1 MFEFRMRLYLLIYFS
16 VSFIIAICGNPLFG
30 QNSSQI
36 SKWRVMPIRSQ
47 WEFNQQRIGGEG
59 YQHLHGIARCRTKP
73 DVIYLSQDCAQVWRS
88 NDGGNSW
95 KKVRGENLRVK
106 EGESIEVDPI
116 NPNIVFVIAENH
128 ANAAVT
134 MAEEFIGL
142 YRSNNGGDSWQ
153 LVLKAPTIIHRRY
166 QHSIAYDRASIT
178 ATGAARWYA
187 AFPNNGIYYS
197 ENSGNSWIKLCN
209 LENHNPVYNI
219 QTHPLDGQTLFVA
232 TNLGFFKITR
242 SNPVLHSLGD
252 LPAGAVSSIAIN
264 EQNPLK
270 IYVTLK
276 DQGLYRSIDGGSH
289 FTLLKSFDAQH
300 IFINPGSPV
309 NLYLIGT
316 SSNINISHDE
326 GQTWN
331 NQVRVLPTEG
341 LNRYWKTRINGALAG
356 VVPNPSNPD
365 EIVAYAH
372 ATLWKSTN
380 DGSTF
385 NESSTLFTGYAWSWW
400 NDGAA
405 FDIQDPNRFCFFCCD
420 VGMIITE
427 TGGDYFEK
435 RSIPENWL
443 SNGTINWSGMHAGDF
458 QPIANSNVILAS
470 LGEYFNTKIAQLG
483 TNGSDWTI
491 TSDKYENNLFIAFH
505 PQNPNVVY
513 AGKKRSFDAGATF
526 ETIQALADHDAEILG
541 YCGSNPDVIYAMA
554 KPRNTI
560 LRSDDKGDNW
570 RIYTQ
575 VDWYLSRLDSKPTF
589 AVDPVDPNKIY
600 TINRQGDL
608 AVYNGKNWQNL
619 NVLSLAGG
627 AEYGNF
633 VRTVAIDPRQANIVY
648 AGTYYAGLPFIFR
661 SQDSGTTWQ
670 DITDDCPRMGSSA
683 LSVHPITG
691 DLLQGTVCG
700 TWIFPP
706 PYNSPQSLYQ
716 KCIAYEPHSTPVE
729 LNFFSINIQGR
740 DCILKWSTASES
752 NNYGFEI
759 QRRSEYQSDF
769 TKLNFVKGVGTSSH
783 YNEYLYIDD
792 DIAPGSYYYRLK
804 QIDFDGSYQIQG
816 PIKISLEAPQSIELH
831 QIYPNPFNNS
841 ATISYTLSQNSPV
854 NITIFDLSGKEVT
867 TLVQEFQQKG
877 TYKISWNA
885 QKQASG
891 IYFCRLKVGDI
902 YKTTRMIL
910 LK

>member
-1 MFEFRMRLYLLIYFS
+1 MFKIRMIFNSIINILIIFF
-16 VSFIIAICGNPLFG
+16 VSMTGKESFG
-30 QNSSQI
+30 QNSTQI
-36 SKWRVMPIRSQ
+36 PGWRVMPIRSE
-47 WEFNQQRIGGEG
+47 WEFNQHRIGGEG

-73 DVIYLSQDCAQVWRS
+73 EVIYLSQDCALVWRS
-88 NDGGNSW
+88 KDGGNTW
-95 KKVRGENLRVK
+95 QKVLGKNLLVK
-106 EGESIEVDPI
+106 QGESIEVDPV
-116 NPNIVFVIAENH
+116 NPQTVFVIAENH
-128 ANAAVT
+128 SNSTVT
-134 MAEEFIGL
+134 LGEEFVGL
-142 YRSNNGGDSWQ
+142 YRSIDGGDNWQ
-153 LVLKAPTIIHRRY
+153 LVLKAPTIIQRRY

-178 ATGAARWYA
+178 ATGATRWYA
-187 AFPNNGIYYS
+187 AFPNDGIYYS
-197 ENSGNSWIKLCN
+197 ENGGNSWNKLCN

-219 QTHPLDGQTLFVA
+219 QTHPTDGQTLFVA
-232 TNLGFFKITR
+232 TNQGLFKISR
-242 SNPVLHSLGD
+242 SNPVLQPFGD
-252 LPAGAVSSIAIN
+252 LSAGSVSSIAIN

-270 IYVTLK
+270 LYVTLK
-276 DQGLYRSIDGGSH
+276 DIGLYRSLDGGSH
-289 FTLLKSFDAQH
+289 FTLLKSFNAQH
-300 IFINPGSPV
+300 IFINPGFPES
-309 NLYLIGT
+309 LYLIGT
-316 SSNINISHDE
+316 SSNLNISQDE

-331 NQVRVLPTEG
+331 TQVRVLPTEG
-341 LNRYWKTRINGALAG
+341 LSRSWKSRISGELAG
-356 VVPNPSNPD
+356 VVPNPLNPD
-365 EIVAYAH
+365 EVVAYAH
-372 ATLWKSTN
+372 ATLWKST
-380 DGSTF
+380 DGGATF

-405 FDIQDPNRFCFFCCD
+405 FDIENPNRFCFFCCD

-427 TGGDYFEK
+427 NGGDYFEK

-470 LGEYFNTKIAQLG
+470 LGEYFNTKVVRLENSE
-483 TNGSDWTI
+483 TSWSV

-505 PQNPNVVY
+505 PKNPNLVY
-513 AGKKRSFDAGATF
+513 AGKKRSFDAGVTF
-526 ETIQALADHDAEILG
+526 ETIQALADRDAEILG
-541 YCGSNPDVIYAMA
+541 YCVSNPDVIYAMA

-570 RIYTQ
+570 RVYAQ
-575 VDWYLSRLDSKPTF
+575 VNWYLSRLDSKPTF
-589 AVDPVDPNKIY
+589 AVDPTDPNKIY
-600 TINRQGDL
+600 SIDRQGDL
-608 AVYNGKNWQNL
+608 AVYDGKIWQSL
-619 NVLSLAGG
+619 GVLPLAGG

-633 VRTVAIDPRQANIVY
+633 VRTVTIDPRHANIIY
-648 AGTYYAGLPFIFR
+648 AGTFYAGLPFIFR

-670 DITDDCPRMGSSA
+670 DITGDCPRMGSSA

-706 PYNSPQSLYQ
+706 PYHSPQSLYQ
-716 KCIAYEPHSTPVE
+716 KSIAYEPHSTPVE

-769 TKLNFVKGVGTSSH
+769 IKLNFVKGVGTSSH

-804 QIDFDGSYQIQG
+804 QIDFDGSYQILG
-816 PIKISLEAPQSIELH
+816 PIKISYEAPQSIELH
-831 QIYPNPFNNS
+831 QIYPNPFNNT
-841 ATISYTLSQNSPV
+841 ATISYTLSQNSQV
-854 NITIFDLSGKEVT
+854 KIMIFDLSGKEVT

-877 TYKISWNA
+877 NYKISWNA